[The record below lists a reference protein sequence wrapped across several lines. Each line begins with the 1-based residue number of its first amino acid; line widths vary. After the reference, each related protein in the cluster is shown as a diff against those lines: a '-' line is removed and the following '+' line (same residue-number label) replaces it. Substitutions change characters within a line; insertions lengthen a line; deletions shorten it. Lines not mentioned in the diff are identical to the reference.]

1 VAWFKVDDKFHSSE
15 EVMSI
20 PLAERAAA
28 IGLWT
33 LAGAWSAD
41 QLKDGYVPVTHLETW
56 GGTIEIATSLVRA
69 KLWTRVGSRGFQ
81 FRNWD
86 KWQTTR
92 ADVDER
98 QSGWREKKAA
108 ERARKAVKTGAGL
121 DGVSSDMLG
130 SPAPV
135 PSIPSRPVPT
145 RPVPSDLTTD
155 TTHDVLSSTEIPVRD
170 EHETQEL
177 LSAAQSLG
185 IKNLPRIAMA
195 LNRAG
200 VVVDAAECIDVTRA
214 ILDLSTEH
222 VRYPEKY
229 IETACEKPD
238 DVRAIAADVLARS
251 PRAVLGGVA

>member
-1 VAWFKVDDKFHSSE
+1 VIVLAWFKVDDKFHSSE

-20 PLAERAAA
+20 PMSERAAA

-108 ERARKAVKTGAGL
+108 ERARKAVKAGAGL

-130 SPAPV
+130 SPALV

-155 TTHDVLSSTEIPVRD
+155 ITPVGLLSTEIPVRD
-170 EHETQEL
+170 ELTTDIE
-177 LSAAQSLG
+177 SLG
-185 IKNLPRIAMA
+185 IKDLPRIQ
-195 LNRAG
+195 RAFSKIRL
-200 VVVDAAECIDVTRA
+200 VVEDASAIDIVRVV
-214 ILDLSTEH
+214 LSKSETH
-222 VRYPEKY
+222 VRYVESYVEK
-229 IETACEKPD
+229 ACQEPHELHM
-238 DVRAIAADVLARS
+238 LARPILASS
-251 PRAVLGGVA
+251 PRAVLGVA